1 MRAVVPAPRLPRD
14 RSGRSGIPP
23 LRGLL
28 PLVIVLLIWVLVG
41 KQKSAY
47 FAPPGQWISGLETL
61 WAHDVLL
68 KRTGQTLETWVEA
81 MVVATILGTAIGVL
95 IGRSR
100 FWDRTLGPFLEFCR
114 VLPAAAIVPLAVL
127 IAGYTIRMQ
136 LAVVVLGAIW
146 PVLLN
151 VRSSARS
158 IRPQVIDVGRS
169 LGLKRSAVIR
179 KVIFP
184 SVIPGILTG
193 VRISA
198 PSTLVLVL
206 LVEILTQVGGLGALM
221 ITAEQN
227 FDSAQLYGL
236 VCVAGVIGLLAS
248 WGVSYV
254 SRRAERYW
262 VRR

>member
-1 MRAVVPAPRLPRD
+1 MRTVAQAPRRRRPD
-14 RSGRSGIPP
+14 QGGIPP

-28 PLVIVLLIWVLVG
+28 PLLIILVIWELVG
-41 KQKSAY
+41 SRKSAY
-47 FAPPGQWISGLETL
+47 FAPPSQWISGL
-61 WAHDVLL
+61 DVLWGHSVL
-68 KRTGQTLETWVEA
+68 LQRTWQTFYTWVEA
-81 MVVATILGTAIGVL
+81 VALATLLGTAIGML

-100 FWDRTLGPFLEFCR
+100 FWDRTFGPFLEFCR
-114 VLPAAAIVPLAVL
+114 VLPAAAVVPLAVL

-136 LAVVVLGAIW
+136 LAVVVLGAVW
-146 PVLLN
+146 PVLLG
-151 VRSSARS
+151 VRNSARS
-158 IRPQVIDVGRS
+158 IRPQLIDVGRS
-169 LGLKRSAVIR
+169 LGLKRPELIR

-184 SVIPGILTG
+184 SVVPGILTG
-193 VRISA
+193 VRIAA

-236 VCVAGVIGLLAS
+236 VCVTGVMGLIAS
-248 WGVSYV
+248 WGVSAW